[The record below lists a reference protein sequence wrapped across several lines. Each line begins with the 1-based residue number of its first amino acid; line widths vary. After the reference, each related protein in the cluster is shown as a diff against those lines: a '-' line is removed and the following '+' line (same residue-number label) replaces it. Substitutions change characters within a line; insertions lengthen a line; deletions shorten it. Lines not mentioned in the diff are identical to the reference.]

1 MINGNSNYW
10 LADLMETAGQGF
22 TLKLDNCPRTID
34 GCRIKNKGKG
44 TDDAWATKGFRVSGS
59 KNQDGPWETL
69 VEDELVDTR
78 GKPAE
83 LLNFTFKEP
92 VEIQFLKFDL
102 ISYWGNFGGGL
113 QYFAAILATSKQHQ

>member
-22 TLKLDNCPRTID
+22 TLKLDNCARMID

-69 VEDELVDTR
+69 VEDELLDTR

-113 QYFAAILATSKQHQ
+113 QYFSAILATSKQHQ